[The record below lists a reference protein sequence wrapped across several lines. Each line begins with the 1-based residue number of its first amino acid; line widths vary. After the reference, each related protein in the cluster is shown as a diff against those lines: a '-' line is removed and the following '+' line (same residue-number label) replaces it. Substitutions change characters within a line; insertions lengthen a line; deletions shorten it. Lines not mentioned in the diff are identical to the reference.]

1 MFQRWWNV
9 YFLML
14 AMKLSAHMFDSIVFL
29 GASKIYQFWQWR
41 GDCYCQLLL
50 LLLRKPW
57 SCDLATAVRLN
68 ILKQRKLQYISDTI
82 ANHCFPYR
90 FQASDSLLNIQRR
103 VMFWQNV
110 YLSSYFAAGRVG
122 PPLAKLTGCP
132 PNNGPLTSAN
142 SHFAAEKGVKR
153 PAHRGNHGQWSS
165 DVFPSF
171 SLSTPSLCLISV
183 FPLSHMSRMST
194 KHSQVSLM
202 S

>member
-1 MFQRWWNV
+1 MFQQWWNM
-9 YFLML
+9 YFLM
-14 AMKLSAHMFDSIVFL
+14 KISAHMFVFL
-29 GASKIYQFWQWR
+29 SASKIYKFWQWR

-68 ILKQRKLQYISDTI
+68 ILKQWTLQFISDTV
-82 ANHCFPYR
+82 ANHCFPYC
-90 FQASDSLLNIQRR
+90 FQASDFPLKIQRR

-153 PAHRGNHGQWSS
+153 PAHRGNHGQWSG
-165 DVFPSF
+165 DVFPNF
-171 SLSTPSLCLISV
+171 SSDKYC
-183 FPLSHMSRMST
+183 
-194 KHSQVSLM
+194 
-202 S
+202 

>member
-1 MFQRWWNV
+1 MFQQWWNV
-9 YFLML
+9 YFLIL
-14 AMKLSAHMFDSIVFL
+14 AMKISAHMFDSIVFL
-29 GASKIYQFWQWR
+29 GAFKIYKFWQWH

-57 SCDLATAVRLN
+57 SCDVATAVRLN
-68 ILKQRKLQYISDTI
+68 ILKQWKLQYISDTI
-82 ANHCFPYR
+82 ANHCFPYCFR
-90 FQASDSLLNIQRR
+90 ASDSLLKIQRR

>member
-1 MFQRWWNV
+1 
-9 YFLML
+9 ML
-14 AMKLSAHMFDSIVFL
+14 AMKISAHMFDSIVVL
-29 GASKIYQFWQWR
+29 GASKIYKFWQWR

-165 DVFPSF
+165 DIFPSF
-171 SLSTPSLCLISV
+171 SLSTSSLCLISV

>member
-1 MFQRWWNV
+1 
-9 YFLML
+9 
-14 AMKLSAHMFDSIVFL
+14 MKHAFPQISAHMFVFL
-29 GASKIYQFWQWR
+29 SASKIYKFWQWR

-68 ILKQRKLQYISDTI
+68 ILKQRTLQYISDTV
-82 ANHCFPYR
+82 ANHCFPYC
-90 FQASDSLLNIQRR
+90 FQASDSLLKIKRR

-183 FPLSHMSRMST
+183 FPLSHMSPMST

>member
-1 MFQRWWNV
+1 
-9 YFLML
+9 
-14 AMKLSAHMFDSIVFL
+14 MK
-29 GASKIYQFWQWR
+29 
-41 GDCYCQLLL
+41 
-50 LLLRKPW
+50 
-57 SCDLATAVRLN
+57 AT
-68 ILKQRKLQYISDTI
+68 IYISDTI
-82 ANHCFPYR
+82 AFHCFPYR
-90 FQASDSLLNIQRR
+90 FQASHSLLKIQRR

-153 PAHRGNHGQWSS
+153 PAHRGNNGQWSR
-165 DVFPSF
+165 DIFPSL
-171 SLSTPSLCLISV
+171 SLSTSSLCLISV
-183 FPLSHMSRMST
+183 FPLSHMSPMST

>member
-1 MFQRWWNV
+1 MFQQWWNM
-9 YFLML
+9 YFLM
-14 AMKLSAHMFDSIVFL
+14 KISAHMFDSIVFL
-29 GASKIYQFWQWR
+29 GASKIYKFWQWR

-68 ILKQRKLQYISDTI
+68 ILKQWTLQYISDTV
-82 ANHCFPYR
+82 ANHCFPYC
-90 FQASDSLLNIQRR
+90 FQASDSLLKIQRR

-171 SLSTPSLCLISV
+171 SLSTSSLCLISV
-183 FPLSHMSRMST
+183 FPLSHMSPMST